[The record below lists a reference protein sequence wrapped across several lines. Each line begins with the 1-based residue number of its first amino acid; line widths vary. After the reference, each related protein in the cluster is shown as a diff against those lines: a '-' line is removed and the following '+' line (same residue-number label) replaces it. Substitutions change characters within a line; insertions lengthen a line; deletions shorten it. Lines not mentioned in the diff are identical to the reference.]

1 MSSIQR
7 IGYASARAVRRNRYK
22 TPFKPTRRG
31 KPGRSRG
38 AGTR

>member
-7 IGYASARAVRRNRYK
+7 AGYISIRARRRNRYR
-22 TPFKPTRRG
+22 TPYQPTRRG
-31 KPGRSRG
+31 RPGRSRG